1 MSTFTV
7 THQQITDNVAVV
19 QTLESTDI
27 LVGQEITL
35 SGCDASINGV
45 HTVFQI
51 PIYYFTGVDSTGDYM
66 FNDQILFKNQI
77 LFQLVDDNIQRSAVD
92 PVGSLQWTT
101 PTECEWCDVA
111 DLTEFLGIA
120 GATANDTAFMT
131 TSVNAANAWCFKRRS
146 QAGYKDDL
154 VNVPDAAVLA
164 GTVLMAASL
173 YRERGSIDSFASFQ
187 DMTISAPVASMG
199 RINSLLGIKRA
210 QVA

>member
-7 THQQITDNVAVV
+7 THQQITDNVCVV

-51 PIYYFTGVDSTGDYM
+51 PIYYFTGVDATGDYM

-77 LFQLVDDNIQRSAVD
+77 LFQLVDDNIERSAVD

-101 PTECEWCDVA
+101 PTECVWSDVA

-131 TSVNAANAWCFKRRS
+131 TSVNAVNAWCFKRRS

-173 YRERGSIDSFASFQ
+173 YRERGSIDSFNSFQ

>member
-7 THQQITDNVAVV
+7 THQQITDNVCVV

-35 SGCDASINGV
+35 SGCDATINGV

-51 PIYYFTGVDSTGDYM
+51 PIYYFIGINTAGDYL
-66 FNDQILFKNQI
+66 FNDQIVFTNQI
-77 LFQLVDDNIQRSAVD
+77 LFQLEEDNIQRSAVD
-92 PVGSLQWTT
+92 PVGTLAWTT
-101 PTECEWCDVA
+101 PTECVWADVPA
-111 DLTEFLGIA
+111 LEEFLGIA

-146 QAGYKDDL
+146 QAGYKDSL
-154 VNVPDAAVLA
+154 VTVPDAAVLS

-173 YRERGSIDSFASFQ
+173 YRERGSIDSFNSFQ

>member
-1 MSTFTV
+1 MSTFIV

-35 SGCDASINGV
+35 TGCDGSINGV

-131 TSVNAANAWCFKRRS
+131 TSVNAANAYCFKRRS

-154 VNVPDAAVLA
+154 VNVPDAAVLS
-164 GTVLMAASL
+164 GVVLMAASL

>member
-1 MSTFTV
+1 VTV
-7 THQQITDNVAVV
+7 NVDMV

-35 SGCDASINGV
+35 SGCDATINGV

-51 PIYYFTGVDSTGDYM
+51 PIYYFTGINDAGDYL
-66 FNDQILFKNQI
+66 FNDQIIFKNQI
-77 LFQLVDDNIQRSAVD
+77 LFQLVDDNIERSAVD

-101 PTECEWCDVA
+101 PTECQWCDVE
-111 DLTEFLGIA
+111 DLEEFLGIA
-120 GATANDTAFMT
+120 AATANDTLFMT
-131 TSVNAANAWCFKRRS
+131 SSVAAANAWCFKRRS
-146 QAGYKDDL
+146 QAGYKDSPA
-154 VNVPDAAVLA
+154 NPPDAAVLA

-173 YRERGSIDSFASFQ
+173 YRERGSIDSFNSFQ

>member
-7 THQQITDNVAVV
+7 THQQITDNVCVV

-51 PIYYFTGVDSTGDYM
+51 PIYYFTGINDAGDYL
-66 FNDQILFKNQI
+66 FNDQLVFKNQI

-101 PTECEWCDVA
+101 PTECEWCDAA

-120 GATANDTAFMT
+120 GATANDISFMT

-173 YRERGSIDSFASFQ
+173 YRERGSIDSFNSFQ

>member
-7 THQQITDNVAVV
+7 THQQITDNVCVV

-51 PIYYFTGVDSTGDYM
+51 PIYYFTGINDAGDYL
-66 FNDQILFKNQI
+66 FNDQIIFPNQI
-77 LFQLVDDNIQRSAVD
+77 LFQLEADNIQRSAVD

-101 PTECEWCDVA
+101 PTECVWCDVP
-111 DLTEFLGIA
+111 DLEEFLGIA

-173 YRERGSIDSFASFQ
+173 YRERGSIDSFNSFQ

>member
-1 MSTFTV
+1 MSIFTV
-7 THQQITDNVAVV
+7 THQQITDNVCVV

-51 PIYYFTGVDSTGDYM
+51 PIYYFTGVDATGDYR
-66 FNDQILFKNQI
+66 FNDQILFRNQI
-77 LFQLVDDNIQRSAVD
+77 LFQLVDDDIAREAVD
-92 PVGSLQWTT
+92 PVGTLTWTT
-101 PTECEWCDVA
+101 PTECQWSSVN

-131 TSVNAANAWCFKRRS
+131 TSVNGANAWCFKRRS

-154 VNVPDAAVLA
+154 VTVPDAAVLA

-173 YRERGSIDSFASFQ
+173 YRERGSIDSFNSFQ

>member
-27 LVGQEITL
+27 LVGQQITL
-35 SGCDASINGV
+35 SGCDATINGV

-51 PIYYFTGVDSTGDYM
+51 PIYYFTGVDATGDYM

-77 LFQLVDDNIQRSAVD
+77 LFQLVDDDIAREAVD
-92 PVGSLQWTT
+92 PVGTLTWTT
-101 PTECEWCDVA
+101 PTECVWCDVP
-111 DLTEFLGIA
+111 DLEEFLGIA

-146 QAGYKDDL
+146 QAGYKDSL
-154 VNVPDAAVLA
+154 VTVPDAAVLS
-164 GTVLMAASL
+164 GVVLMAASL
-173 YRERGSIDSFASFQ
+173 YRERGSLDSFNSFQ

>member
-77 LFQLVDDNIQRSAVD
+77 LFQLTADDLGRSAVD

-131 TSVNAANAWCFKRRS
+131 TSVNAANAYCFKRRS

-164 GTVLMAASL
+164 GVVLMAASL

>member
-7 THQQITDNVAVV
+7 THQQITDNVCVV

-35 SGCDASINGV
+35 SGCDATINGV

-51 PIYYFTGVDSTGDYM
+51 PIYYFTGVDATGDYM

-77 LFQLVDDNIQRSAVD
+77 LFQLVDDNIAREAVD

-101 PTECEWCDVA
+101 PTECVWSDVP
-111 DLTEFLGIA
+111 DLEEFLGIA

-154 VNVPDAAVLA
+154 INVPDAAVLA

-173 YRERGSIDSFASFQ
+173 YRERGSIDSFNSFQ

>member
-7 THQQITDNVAVV
+7 THQQITDNVCVV

-35 SGCDASINGV
+35 SGCDATINGV

-51 PIYYFTGVDSTGDYM
+51 PIYYFTGINDAGDYL
-66 FNDQILFKNQI
+66 FNDQLVFTNQI
-77 LFQLVDDNIQRSAVD
+77 LIQLTADDLGRSAVD

-131 TSVNAANAWCFKRRS
+131 TSVNAANAYCFKRRS

-164 GTVLMAASL
+164 GVVLMAASL

>member
-7 THQQITDNVAVV
+7 THQQITDNVCVV

-35 SGCDASINGV
+35 SGCDSDINGT
-45 HTVFQI
+45 HIVFQI
-51 PIYYFTGVDSTGDYM
+51 PIYYFTGINEAGDYL
-66 FNDQILFKNQI
+66 FNEEIVYTNQI
-77 LFQLVDDNIQRSAVD
+77 LFQLVADDLQRSAVD
-92 PVGSLQWTT
+92 PVGSLVWTS
-101 PTECEWCDVA
+101 PTECQWCDVNE
-111 DLTEFLGIA
+111 LTEFLGIS

-131 TSVNAANAWCFKRRS
+131 TSVNAANAYCFKRRS

-154 VNVPDAAVLA
+154 INVPDAAVLA

-173 YRERGSIDSFASFQ
+173 YRERGSIDSFNSFQ
-187 DMTISAPVASMG
+187 DMNISAPVASMG

>member
-7 THQQITDNVAVV
+7 THQQITDNVCVV

-45 HTVFQI
+45 HIVFQI
-51 PIYYFTGVDSTGDYM
+51 PIYYFTGINDAGDYL
-66 FNDQILFKNQI
+66 FNDQIIFKNQI
-77 LFQLVDDNIQRSAVD
+77 LFQLVDDNIERSAVD

-101 PTECEWCDVA
+101 PTECTWCDIN

-131 TSVNAANAWCFKRRS
+131 TSVNASNAYCFKRRS

-154 VNVPDAAVLA
+154 VNVPDAAVLS
-164 GTVLMAASL
+164 GVVLMAASL
-173 YRERGSIDSFASFQ
+173 YRERGSVDSFASFQ